1 MTGLRSAGL
10 VAPDQTFRNRQ
21 SSDPRIPFPDF
32 CAHGGP
38 NESLRLIPLQGMTGC
53 GGFQRSCPTG
63 GAANGIPL
71 NEATPLFTVPV
82 TVPPLTRASWI
93 DAPTGPCI
101 ESHKTAAVV
110 RNLPRPISSRLLS
123 ALRAPTASSIEPIVR
138 PPTYPC
144 ERGGSSHQLT

>member
-71 NEATPLFTVPV
+71 NEATPLSMVPM

-93 DAPTGPCI
+93 AAPTGAGCAI
-101 ESHKTAAVV
+101 HSRAALV
-110 RNLPRPISSRLLS
+110 RIL
-123 ALRAPTASSIEPIVR
+123 
-138 PPTYPC
+138 
-144 ERGGSSHQLT
+144 